1 MNASDK
7 TSDSPRPSKANEV
20 KVRWDGVLDVQSYA
34 PYPQVRSL
42 AHRLKVNDPDA
53 INEAAEVMAGMVKDI
68 SRSTAGSVLVPIPN
82 STGRAVYTKA
92 LAEKIAERTGLQF
105 IDALECKPHK
115 QLYDKKSQS
124 GNEGLRPM
132 KFNVIGEIPEG
143 KHVILVDNV
152 LDTGTTAMSAFKQLK
167 GNASLL
173 VLGSTTNYKKYNYPI
188 RVSIST
194 ERQPSEVSTIILGNK
209 PINNMDQTEDRKRQ
223 EQILQEEQHSEEE
236 KKRQEQEQQAEQQ
249 KKEQEKKKDKEA
261 VTASRMLL
269 QSTLLMTAIAMAKD
283 SMGDK
288 KVPQSRQGAWL
299 NPGFKA
305 APSLLGTKMPIS
317 GFNAVMM
324 SLHSD
329 ANGFKTNVY
338 TTYENAK
345 KEGMSVMGGQKGLP
359 FNWYQYDS
367 YVNKYNVNDVI
378 DKTVFDQLSPQDKEL
393 FKVRQ
398 EKTMRSVHNIDQTI
412 MPYESKEAY
421 EKILAENGV
430 SVTDKTEQQDKT
442 DKQEEVPE
450 EKSEDTLSPILRQF
464 YDLKSKHPDAILLF
478 RVGDFYETYS
488 KDAEAT
494 AKTLGITLTRHNT
507 QKDKDK
513 RPLYMAGFPHHALDT
528 YLPRLIRAGHRVA
541 ICDQL
546 ELPKQSK
553 NQTKR
558 SITEMV
564 TPNGHP
570 NQSAPVDPYEAKA
583 REVNTKV
590 EQLVKAM
597 KDAGLKVVPSIYSHS
612 TYHADTDIME
622 VLPEPKSYTNK
633 GFGYL
638 NKVSE
643 RANEILREAVA
654 YTGTSERLNRASR
667 ANMLP
672 ESNERYERLVQE
684 VTAGSLMLKMGLSAK
699 ISKNNLDNIDF
710 WQRELKEDPKL
721 LDRLERDVN
730 NAIEVLDKI
739 SKGQQVDYAVI
750 RGDSNMDTLQPRSY
764 SIASELAR
772 LPDINTREVV
782 VVRDSKTNSAAVI
795 LPKGAS
801 MDFDNELPGLSKQR
815 IISALRREGV
825 GDITFYNAGG
835 ALGLNQP
842 NDFFKGKTA
851 EVVKLRNWN
860 LVTTSKI
867 DMKAELA
874 RTVKPE
880 LKSVSLQKVPEGQHQ
895 GRYALVIRPVEGETV
910 TILPEK
916 NDVTR
921 FFHAV
926 KEGNSSEVKEELG
939 QKYIAIAQ
947 QHPELR
953 MGDVFMPKVAD
964 GVDLKRI
971 NRVSLVEDKN
981 DKSKYMVAQIDGMS
995 YRKKITAEQWSSM
1008 FYVDDKNEYKVR
1020 LAASLL
1026 GAEIRQVDNNR
1037 LQFEEQGDQV
1047 QAEAQ
1052 NDASPRRGFHR

>member
-7 TSDSPRPSKANEV
+7 TSDSPRPSKAHEV
-20 KVRWDGVLDVQSYA
+20 KVRWDGVLDVQAYA

-53 INEAAEVMAGMVKDI
+53 INEAAEVMAVLVKGI
-68 SRSTAGSVLVPIPN
+68 SRSTAGFVLVPIPN

-261 VTASRMLL
+261 VTASKMLL

-283 SMGDK
+283 TMGDK

-494 AKTLGITLTRHNT
+494 AKTLGITLTKHNT

-513 RPLYMAGFPHHALDT
+513 RPLHMAGFPHHALDT

-546 ELPKQSK
+546 
-553 NQTKR
+553 
-558 SITEMV
+558 
-564 TPNGHP
+564 
-570 NQSAPVDPYEAKA
+570 
-583 REVNTKV
+583 
-590 EQLVKAM
+590 
-597 KDAGLKVVPSIYSHS
+597 
-612 TYHADTDIME
+612 
-622 VLPEPKSYTNK
+622 
-633 GFGYL
+633 
-638 NKVSE
+638 
-643 RANEILREAVA
+643 
-654 YTGTSERLNRASR
+654 
-667 ANMLP
+667 
-672 ESNERYERLVQE
+672 
-684 VTAGSLMLKMGLSAK
+684 
-699 ISKNNLDNIDF
+699 
-710 WQRELKEDPKL
+710 
-721 LDRLERDVN
+721 
-730 NAIEVLDKI
+730 
-739 SKGQQVDYAVI
+739 
-750 RGDSNMDTLQPRSY
+750 
-764 SIASELAR
+764 
-772 LPDINTREVV
+772 
-782 VVRDSKTNSAAVI
+782 
-795 LPKGAS
+795 
-801 MDFDNELPGLSKQR
+801 
-815 IISALRREGV
+815 
-825 GDITFYNAGG
+825 
-835 ALGLNQP
+835 
-842 NDFFKGKTA
+842 
-851 EVVKLRNWN
+851 
-860 LVTTSKI
+860 
-867 DMKAELA
+867 
-874 RTVKPE
+874 
-880 LKSVSLQKVPEGQHQ
+880 
-895 GRYALVIRPVEGETV
+895 
-910 TILPEK
+910 
-916 NDVTR
+916 
-921 FFHAV
+921 
-926 KEGNSSEVKEELG
+926 
-939 QKYIAIAQ
+939 
-947 QHPELR
+947 
-953 MGDVFMPKVAD
+953 
-964 GVDLKRI
+964 
-971 NRVSLVEDKN
+971 
-981 DKSKYMVAQIDGMS
+981 
-995 YRKKITAEQWSSM
+995 
-1008 FYVDDKNEYKVR
+1008 
-1020 LAASLL
+1020 
-1026 GAEIRQVDNNR
+1026 
-1037 LQFEEQGDQV
+1037 
-1047 QAEAQ
+1047 
-1052 NDASPRRGFHR
+1052 